1 MAMRKSMAAAIGIG
15 LACLVVSCAA
25 PGPRQQETAKQAG
38 AHGFL
43 QGYYQFLTP
52 GPEGGAKM
60 RWFKPGVDFSRYRRI
75 MLDSVV
81 FYFAEDSEHKGID
94 ARQMKELADDFNRK
108 MCDTLG
114 GSYAI
119 VDQPGPDVLRVRAAI
134 TDIRQS
140 HPGLSAVSLVTPVGL
155 TVSAVRKGAGG
166 GWSGSGA
173 TSAEFMALDS
183 LTNEVV
189 AVAQDERQAGFGER
203 FTRWGSSEEA
213 FGYWA
218 QRIKTLVDR
227 AGLGAR
233 P

>member
-1 MAMRKSMAAAIGIG
+1 MATRKSMAAAIGIG
-15 LACLVVSCAA
+15 LACLVVSCAS
-25 PGPRQQETAKQAG
+25 PGPRQHGPAQQAG

-43 QGYYQFLTP
+43 QGYYQFLAP
-52 GPEGGAKM
+52 GPEGGARM
-60 RWFKPGVDFSRYRRI
+60 RWFKPGTDFSRYHRI

-94 ARQMKELADDFNRK
+94 AREMKELADAFNRK
-108 MCDTLG
+108 MIDILG

-119 VDQPGPDVLRVRAAI
+119 VDQPGPDVLRLRAAI

-183 LTNEVV
+183 QTNDVV

-227 AGLGAR
+227 AGLGAH

>member
-1 MAMRKSMAAAIGIG
+1 
-15 LACLVVSCAA
+15 
-25 PGPRQQETAKQAG
+25 
-38 AHGFL
+38 
-43 QGYYQFLTP
+43 
-52 GPEGGAKM
+52 M
-60 RWFKPGVDFSRYRRI
+60 RWFKPGTDFSRYRRI

-94 ARQMKELADDFNRK
+94 AREMKELADDFNRK
-108 MCDTLG
+108 LCDALG
-114 GSYAI
+114 SSYAI
-119 VDQPGPDVLRVRAAI
+119 VGEPGPDVLRLRAAI

-140 HPGLSAVSLVTPVGL
+140 HPGLSAVSVVTPVGL

-183 LTNEVV
+183 LTSEVV
-189 AVAQDERQAGFGER
+189 AVAQDEREAGFGER

-213 FGYWA
+213 FEFWA
-218 QRIKTLVDR
+218 KRIKSLVDR
-227 AGLGAR
+227 AGLGEK